1 MKKKSILVSLVVAI
15 LAAMTFVGCSDSVVY
30 PKTVTDA
37 KITQIGD
44 FLTGQNFDSNKFEVE
59 VTYLDGSSSKTVGSV
74 SLDSASAGIVSKDS
88 YVTYTATDIKG
99 NDIYR
104 ELSVS
109 VYDIDKIEV
118 TGGPESYSATVG
130 EEPKIGQ
137 NTDYV
142 VTASYY
148 ANGVA
153 KTMPLSSNEYYVT
166 FNAYDAGKA
175 PEEAAEAVGAT
186 LKVQTYVGGSEDF
199 YAPIQVTVTDK
210 PVTPVVVEE
219 ITAVSWNGN
228 FMPFNYA
235 ELPEIAFEDVNVSA
249 KVEDET
255 DPVTLTE
262 DPGIEF
268 SFVDAT
274 THRPIRSLDLTQT
287 ANQDDLAIRAEY
299 DGVVVFGNVTGYSD
313 VEISVTYESDAKLV
327 RGEAIPAINPADYI
341 VTMVVDGN
349 DPEELTLD
357 ASAFM
362 YMSKSQEYKGTTVPE
377 GTDPL
382 GVRVNYNGIY
392 SATYAFTAEELVSET
407 PAIASVAFSVADTY
421 DAPAKQYYNNDKY
434 EAAIAITSGSIED
447 FEVTMTKGEPGAE
460 QAIDKFTFALYA
472 EEGVALSEAEPV
484 TAGGE
489 YDVLADLDS
498 VLVGAYLTADAD
510 KEDKVIYYSDPVAL
524 ATPEIETLTAVQD
537 PATAGMV
544 GDPVKVAIVASNTNG
559 DVDKDYK
566 GYSIDL
572 DGKPFTG
579 SFSALTFGEEEV
591 TYTVWMTS
599 DPTIVVK
606 DGVKIPAGQGYYE
619 LSGKP
624 VLVLKEDAPE
634 FILVDANLI
643 DSFDALYKIA
653 DDAFNTVGTV
663 GEGKQTPAIKAYS
676 VPSTREV
683 VEGNNAITVTIEYY
697 GKSGEVE
704 KTTATVTIEGSSY
717 VADGA
722 TFSFTYNGQPITA
735 LESGEPY
742 NVANFKIVA
751 DAEHTHGTP
760 EITITGIKDK
770 WGGPVTGNFTADG
783 NYAPYVVSFEYVD
796 KTLETVPGAALNLPI
811 ASN

>member
-130 EEPKIGQ
+130 ENPKIGQ

-153 KTMPLSSNEYYVT
+153 KTMPLSSNEYTVT

-186 LKVQTYVGGSEDF
+186 LKVETAVGGSKDF
-199 YAPIQVTVTDK
+199 LAPIQVTVTDK

-313 VEISVTYESDAKLV
+313 VDISVTYESDAKFV

-341 VTMVVDGN
+341 VTMVVDGG

-392 SATYAFTAEELVSET
+392 SATYAFTAKELVTET
-407 PAIASVAFSVADTY
+407 PEIESVEFEMVATWKAPAYQNY
-421 DAPAKQYYNNDKY
+421 DAKAFEALVLGQDAVKSMTITMSDGKPTTLTKYDFNWAYYT
-434 EAAIAITSGSIED
+434 A
-447 FEVTMTKGEPGAE
+447 
-460 QAIDKFTFALYA
+460 
-472 EEGVALSEAEPV
+472 EGVKLLDAEP
-484 TAGGE
+484 TAE
-489 YDVLADLDS
+489 DDYDVLADATTI
-498 VLVGAYLTADAD
+498 LVGATYNDVTYYQEYELNEPENIQVKLTADYGDVA
-510 KEDKVIYYSDPVAL
+510 YYEAPIDWTISL
-524 ATPEIETLTAVQD
+524 Y
-537 PATAGMV
+537 
-544 GDPVKVAIVASNTNG
+544 NTNG
-559 DVDKDYK
+559 TIDADYTGAYTSYAVTGADADRKVTKADLPNTLGAAGTYMVAVVIDGEPVASADVPLAAGTEWYEV
-566 GYSIDL
+566 
-572 DGKPFTG
+572 DGIT
-579 SFSALTFGEEEV
+579 V
-591 TYTVWMTS
+591 TYTGEKVFIDDVLTTKVKASSFKIEGFDYHGADEEPTLAAASVSFADEDELASATNTAYVKVTYTGKDLKPHDKIVEVSIPGNPWGSINNLKLVWAKDKTEVTAANLKAGSYNYNDFAVTGFTPHGDTEIKLIITKQNVTEEITS
-599 DPTIVVK
+599 
-606 DGVKIPAGQGYYE
+606 GVFNLGVAEWIQFDYE
-619 LSGKP
+619 YTAQTG
-624 VLVLKEDAPE
+624 LVESSTP
-634 FILVDANLI
+634 ILRVDA
-643 DSFDALYKIA
+643 
-653 DDAFNTVGTV
+653 
-663 GEGKQTPAIKAYS
+663 
-676 VPSTREV
+676 
-683 VEGNNAITVTIEYY
+683 
-697 GKSGEVE
+697 
-704 KTTATVTIEGSSY
+704 
-717 VADGA
+717 
-722 TFSFTYNGQPITA
+722 
-735 LESGEPY
+735 
-742 NVANFKIVA
+742 
-751 DAEHTHGTP
+751 
-760 EITITGIKDK
+760 
-770 WGGPVTGNFTADG
+770 
-783 NYAPYVVSFEYVD
+783 AP
-796 KTLETVPGAALNLPI
+796 